1 MNTEAIGIARA
12 FGSGTVRAIIGTD
25 PPAGV
30 EFSETVPAGV
40 QWRLMA
46 VGAVLA
52 TSAVVATRGPNLD
65 IAGPVGGV
73 FFHSQQGLQVAGLT
87 LLRNWATIGGEGP
100 GFSPVGQIPI
110 GLVLGPGFV
119 ISSHILGLQAGDEWG
134 APQLIVEE
142 WPL

>member
-12 FGSGTVRAIIGTD
+12 FGSGTIREIIGTD

-46 VGAVLA
+46 VGAFLV

-65 IAGPVGGV
+65 LAGPVGGV
-73 FFHSQQGLQVAGLT
+73 FCHLQQSLQVAGAT
-87 LLRNWATIGGEGP
+87 VLRTWATVGAQGP
-100 GFSPVGQIPI
+100 GFFPVGQIPI
-110 GLVLGPGFV
+110 GIVLGPGFV
-119 ISSHILGLQAGDEWG
+119 IASHTLAFQVGDNWG
-134 APQLIVEE
+134 APSLIVEE
-142 WPL
+142 WPI